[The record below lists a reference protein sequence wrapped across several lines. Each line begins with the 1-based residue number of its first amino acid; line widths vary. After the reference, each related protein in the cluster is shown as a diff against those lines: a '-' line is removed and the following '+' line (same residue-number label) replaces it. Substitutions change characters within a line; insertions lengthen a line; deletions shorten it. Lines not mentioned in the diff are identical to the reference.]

1 MSKLGKLGHFF
12 KQVGHI
18 APVILA
24 FTPLAPI
31 AAPVAAAIQE
41 AEAIHGAGTGAGEA
55 RACRRRGRGRRKV
68 ANTAAGKVVLDP
80 ALIQDSAQHAIAAV
94 ISATKAA
101 QNGDAQAV

>member
-18 APVILA
+18 APIILA

-41 AEAIHGAGTGAGEA
+41 AEAIHGAGAGADKLAHVVAVAVDAAE
-55 RACRRRGRGRRKV
+55 V
-68 ANTAAGKVVLDP
+68 ANTVAGKVVLDP
-80 ALIQDSAQHAIAAV
+80 ALIAESAQHAIAAV

-101 QNGDAQAV
+101 QNGDGAAV